1 MAVLALL
8 VLLGVTVVFA
18 VLVGAVVVGIVGVAK
33 KATWGLPLLVGGLVA
48 LVLVLVVAFV
58 LVATAWFLQPRR
70 AQRSGGAAVETVV
83 PRRSARLA
91 GCQALEALDMSRTY
105 ADVMNCKTS

>member
-1 MAVLALL
+1 MAVMALL
-8 VLLGVTVVFA
+8 VLVGATAVFA
-18 VLVGAVVVGIVGVAK
+18 VLVGAVVAGIVGVAK

-48 LVLVLVVAFV
+48 LVLMLVVAFL
-58 LVATAWFLQPRR
+58 LVATALFARQRR
-70 AQRSGGAAVETVV
+70 VQRLTGAVVETVL

-91 GCQALEALDMSRTY
+91 GGEALEALGMSRTY